1 MLSKKSKPFFG
12 LVLSLL
18 FFSFSLCAVALFCI
32 AMRKI
37 EFDLSVPAVTVHDS
51 SQGKLKL
58 IEDYCIC
65 LICREADVD

>member
-1 MLSKKSKPFFG
+1 
-12 LVLSLL
+12 
-18 FFSFSLCAVALFCI
+18 
-32 AMRKI
+32 MRKM
-37 EFDLSVPAVTVHDS
+37 EFDLSVLAVTMHDS

>member
-1 MLSKKSKPFFG
+1 
-12 LVLSLL
+12 
-18 FFSFSLCAVALFCI
+18 
-32 AMRKI
+32 MRKI